1 MNANVIR
8 KVTNLCFAVA
18 LSSTNT
24 QFSSYSFATLALRP
38 VELQTR
44 AGECWSAE
52 PHVHLH
58 TKTLFTAVIPL
69 T

>member
-1 MNANVIR
+1 MDANIIA
-8 KVTNLCFAVA
+8 KVTYLCVAVA
-18 LSSTNT
+18 LSSTNNILRILLLN
-24 QFSSYSFATLALRP
+24 SFA

>member
-1 MNANVIR
+1 MNANILTE
-8 KVTNLCFAVA
+8 VTYWCFAVA

-24 QFSSYSFATLALRP
+24 QYSSYSFANNDLLP
-38 VELQTR
+38 VELQTK
-44 AGECWSAE
+44 ADECWSAE
-52 PHVHLH
+52 PHVYLH